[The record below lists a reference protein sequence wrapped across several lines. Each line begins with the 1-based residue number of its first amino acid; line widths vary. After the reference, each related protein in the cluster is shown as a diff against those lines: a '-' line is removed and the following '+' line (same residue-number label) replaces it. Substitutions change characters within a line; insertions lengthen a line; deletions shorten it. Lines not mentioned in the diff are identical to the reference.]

1 MDPVVAVMKTEVQEV
16 QDQGFNLSVVEWLPQ
31 KHHLS
36 PNALFYFCAEV
47 KSVRDH
53 FPQKF

>member
-16 QDQGFNLSVVEWLPQ
+16 QDEVFNLFVVEWLPQ

-36 PNALFYFCAEV
+36 PNALF
-47 KSVRDH
+47 
-53 FPQKF
+53 